1 MKSLKIKAESSKPEI
16 ILSPEENIFS
26 ISGKSA
32 PEDVRELFYP
42 VIDWLTAFAGEIK
55 TSNPYTDTKPL
66 LFKVDLAYFNSSS
79 AKFLYDIFTILKEI
93 REKEIPVTVEWH
105 YDDEDIDL
113 KEAGEDMALLSGLE
127 FKYCTK
133 SKPVV

>member
-1 MKSLKIKAESSKPEI
+1 MKSLKIKAESNKPEI

-26 ISGKSA
+26 ISGKAA

-42 VIDWLTAFAGEIK
+42 VIDWLTAFAGEIN
-55 TSNPYTDTKPL
+55 TNSPYTAAKPL

-93 REKEIPVTVEWH
+93 KEKKIPVVVEW
-105 YDDEDIDL
+105 YFDEEDTDL
-113 KEAGEDMALLSGLE
+113 QEAGEDMALLSGLE
-127 FKYCTK
+127 FKYCAK
-133 SKPVV
+133 NNPAL

>member
-42 VIDWLTAFAGEIK
+42 VIEWLTAFAGEIN
-55 TSNPYTDTKPL
+55 TSSPYTDSKPL

-79 AKFLYDIFTILKEI
+79 AKFLYDIFTIFKEI
-93 REKEIPVTVEWH
+93 REKDIPVVVEWH
-105 YDDEDIDL
+105 FDEEDTDL
-113 KEAGEDMALLSGLE
+113 QEAGEDMALLSGLE

-133 SKPVV
+133 NKPVA

>member
-133 SKPVV
+133 SKPVL

>member
-1 MKSLKIKAESSKPEI
+1 MKSLKFNADHNKPEI
-16 ILSPEENIFS
+16 ILSTEENIFR
-26 ISGKSA
+26 IAGKSA

-42 VIDWLTAFAGEIK
+42 VIEWLTEFAGELK
-55 TSNPYTDTKPL
+55 TTNIFSDAKPL
-66 LFKVDLAYFNSSS
+66 VFKVDLAYFNSSS

-93 REKEIPVTVEWH
+93 GESKIPVVVEWH

-127 FKYCTK
+127 FKYCAK
-133 SKPVV
+133 NRAIS

>member
-1 MKSLKIKAESSKPEI
+1 MKSLKIKAESNKPEI

-42 VIDWLTAFAGEIK
+42 VIDWLTAFSGEINAG
-55 TSNPYTDTKPL
+55 SPYTDAKPL
-66 LFKVDLAYFNSSS
+66 LFKVDLQYFNSSS

-93 REKEIPVTVEWH
+93 MEKDIPVTVEWH
-105 YDDEDIDL
+105 FDEEDTDL
-113 KEAGEDMALLSGLE
+113 QEAGEDMALLSGLE
-127 FKYCTK
+127 FKYCAK
-133 SKPVV
+133 KKPLV